1 MNLDFINDY
10 YIPIVF
16 VFCLC
21 VGYLLKNLFPTDN
34 KYIPTAMFIIGCICG
49 VICLGPSFTAVVKGG
64 VTGLASTGFHQ
75 IFKQL
80 IENPKAGGEKS
91 SNYSKNHEVLDPS
104 DNGEE
109 VQNG

>member
-1 MNLDFINDY
+1 MNLDLSNY

-21 VGYLLKNLFPTDN
+21 IGYLLKNFAPNDN
-34 KYIPTAMFIIGCICG
+34 KWIPTILFIVGAVCG

-80 IENPKAGGEKS
+80 IEHPKAGGEIS
-91 SNYSKNHEVLDPS
+91 SNYDGDHEDFDPS
-104 DNGEE
+104 DDGKE